1 MPYELDRTGIQSL
14 LDEIAGRMAGEVDRG
29 EVANYIPELANI
41 SLNHFGIAVAPLDGP
56 PLVAGDAD
64 LSFSIQSI
72 SKVFGLV
79 VALDLVG
86 ATLWRRV
93 GREPSGDP
101 FNSIVQLEFERGKP
115 RNPFINPGAIVVSDL
130 ILQNAENA
138 KKVHSV
144 LDLCRKLAEDPEIS
158 VDEAVFASEVAT
170 GNRNRALAFFMLAE
184 GNIEGDPAT
193 VTEHYFRQCSIAM
206 SCSQLAMATRFLAAR
221 GKGTADG
228 KAGVSPERARRINA
242 LMMTCGCYDA
252 SGEVA
257 FRVGLPCKSGV
268 GGGIV
273 AVAPGR
279 GSVVAWSPGLDD
291 KGNSVLALKALEEV
305 ALRLNW
311 SVF

>member
-1 MPYELDRTGIQSL
+1 MP
-14 LDEIAGRMAGEVDRG
+14 
-29 EVANYIPELANI
+29 
-41 SLNHFGIAVAPLDGP
+41 
-56 PLVAGDAD
+56 
-64 LSFSIQSI
+64 FSIQSI

-79 VALDLVG
+79 VALQCVG

-115 RNPFINPGAIVVSDL
+115 RNPFINPGAIVVSDV
-130 ILQNAENA
+130 ILQNTQDAE
-138 KKVHSV
+138 KQHPV
-144 LDLCRKLAEDPEIS
+144 LELCRTLAEDPMIS
-158 VDEAVFASEVAT
+158 IDEAVYTSEVAT
-170 GNRNRALAFFMLAE
+170 GDRNRALAYFMLAE
-184 GNIEGDPAT
+184 GNIEGDVSA
-193 VTEHYFRQCSIAM
+193 VTESYFRQCSIAM
-206 SCSQLAMATRFLAAR
+206 SCSQLATATRFLAEVR
-221 GKGTADG
+221 EYDTAHAVG
-228 KAGVSPERARRINA
+228 MTAERARRVNA

-273 AVAPGR
+273 AIAPER
-279 GSVVAWSPGLDD
+279 GSIVAWCPGLDE

-305 ALRLNW
+305 ARKLQW